1 MRNYK
6 KEGKP
11 CRSLHLNEILE
22 KGGKTMWRFN
32 FFYSVSFPSQNLPQ
46 HSPFQLRTR
55 TFQKPTAQGEAK
67 NKPKTAPSRRL
78 HLNETLEKRGK
89 TMWRFHF
96 FCSVSF
102 PSQNLPRHSPF
113 ELRTRTFQ
121 KPTTR
126 WEAKNKPKT
135 KTFQKPTPDWD
146 TIHRG
151 KNHVAFSLFLLS
163 SFSQPEPSTT
173 QPIWV
178 TNQEASRSLQLKEKP
193 KTNPKLKPSRSLHLN
208 EML

>member
-22 KGGKTMWRFN
+22 KGGKTMWRFH
-32 FFYSVSFPSQNLPQ
+32 FFCWVRFPSQNLPQ

-102 PSQNLPRHSPF
+102 PSQNLPQHGPF
-113 ELRTRTFQ
+113 QLQTRTFQ
-121 KPTTR
+121 KNIAQG
-126 WEAKNKPKT
+126 EAKNKPKA
-135 KTFQKPTPDWD
+135 KIFQKPTPKWE
-146 TIHRG
+146 TIKRRE
-151 KNHVAFSLFLLS
+151 NHA
-163 SFSQPEPSTT
+163 
-173 QPIWV
+173 
-178 TNQEASRSLQLKEKP
+178 EAYTWMRY
-193 KTNPKLKPSRSLHLN
+193 
-208 EML
+208 